1 MELFSCT
8 LNASRYAREDWVVLS
23 SHFFTFWRSYND
35 DSVGVH
41 FYSAIGGDWT
51 QGYDYVS
58 TCHGCGPT
66 RFSLCYNSFVVSLRQ
81 YEYNGLGAG
90 RGAGSEHGFHVFPG
104 AVLSVFEP
112 HPTVT
117 GEYQLIRT
125 LAKPVGKPERY
136 QMVCD
141 LCVLHVVCVCV
152 ADRNLRSF
160 AQGVAGIAISGYTVA
175 AHSGTD
181 VLLWTPLDVNDL
193 AAPWQVSGTLSMP
206 SSGLRSMGDL
216 LVAGGGALQHAIALH
231 RVIDDIDARP
241 FVMCV
246 APYMA
251 PSSRRT

>member
-1 MELFSCT
+1 MFSP
-8 LNASRYAREDWVVLS
+8 
-23 SHFFTFWRSYND
+23 HIFFTFWRSYND

-117 GEYQLIRT
+117 GEYQLVRT

-152 ADRNLRSF
+152 ADRNLRSD